1 MNTIYVDSRLDDEA
15 RRERLYGGQLFV
27 FTPRASTRALCDF
40 AREMIEAAF
49 GGQDPTLAQYD
60 LSVERFVE
68 IFAPLKPAFIHHP
81 RTLGLI
87 RDVIDDL
94 GCDLDAT
101 YIDVPRLRGVTSHG
115 YLTSGVGYAH
125 HLHRDTWYSAP
136 MAQLNWWLP
145 IFDFESE
152 SSMAFHPKY
161 WSEGVPNGS
170 DHFNYYE
177 WNATGRK
184 DAAKQITSDTRKQP
198 KAEIELDVDPQTR
211 IVCQPGGIVLFA
223 GAQMHSTVPN
233 SSGRTR
239 FSMDFRTV
247 NAVDLAEGRAAPNV
261 DSHCHGTS
269 LRDFRRARDLAP
281 MPDELVAQYDDVEAP
296 EGVLVFGP
304 SGGGVP
310 AG

>member
-1 MNTIYVDSRLDDEA
+1 MTTIYVDSPLDDAA
-15 RRERLYGGQLFV
+15 RRERLYDGQLFV
-27 FTPRASTRALCDF
+27 FTPRDSTRALCDF
-40 AREMIEAAF
+40 ARELIEDAF
-49 GGQDPTLAQYD
+49 GGQDPTMAQYGM
-60 LSVERFVE
+60 SVEQFVE

-87 RDVIDDL
+87 RDVVDDVA
-94 GCDLDAT
+94 CDLDAT

-136 MAQLNWWLP
+136 MCQLNWWLP
-145 IFDFESE
+145 IFDFESN
-152 SSMAFHPKY
+152 SSMAFHPRY

-170 DHFNYYE
+170 DDFNYYD

-198 KAEIELDVDPQTR
+198 KAEIELEVDPQTR
-211 IVCQPGGIVLFA
+211 IVCEPGGIVLFA

-247 NAVDLAEGRAAPNV
+247 NSADLTSGRSSPNV

-269 LRDFRRARDLAP
+269 LRDFRRARDLAA
-281 MPDELVAQYDDVEAP
+281 MPEELVARYDDVEGN
-296 EGVLVFGP
+296 EGVLVFEP
-304 SGGGVP
+304 AGGGGS

>member
-1 MNTIYVDSRLDDEA
+1 MNTIYVDSGLDDEA
-15 RRERLYGGQLFV
+15 RRERLYSGQLFV
-27 FTPRASTRALCDF
+27 FTPRATTRALCHF
-40 AREMIEAAF
+40 ARELIEDGF
-49 GGQDPTLAQYD
+49 EGKDPTLAQYD
-60 LSVERFVE
+60 LSVEQFVD

-87 RDVIDDL
+87 RDVVEDL
-94 GCDLDAT
+94 SCDLDTT

-170 DHFNYYE
+170 DDFNYYE

-184 DAAKQITSDTRKQP
+184 EAAKQITSDTRKQP

-211 IVCQPGGIVLFA
+211 IVCEPGGIVLFA

-247 NAVDLAEGRAAPNV
+247 NAADLAAGRSAPNV

-281 MPDELVAQYDDVEAP
+281 MPDELVAQYDDVDAP
-296 EGVLVFGP
+296 EGVLVFGQ